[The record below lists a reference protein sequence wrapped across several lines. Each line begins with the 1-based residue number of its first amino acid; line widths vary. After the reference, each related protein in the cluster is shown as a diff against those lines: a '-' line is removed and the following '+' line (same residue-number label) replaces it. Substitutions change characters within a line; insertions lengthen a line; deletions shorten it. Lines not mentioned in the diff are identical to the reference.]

1 MDVIG
6 ISEVTGFPEI
16 MDGRLKTLHPN
27 IHGGLLAVRD
37 NEEHM
42 AQINEHG
49 IAPIDLVVVNLY
61 PFKET
66 ISKEDVTY
74 DEAIENIDI
83 GGPGIARAAS
93 KNHQDVTVITDP
105 ADYSSVLNE
114 IKEHGGVSLKR
125 KRELAAKVFRH
136 TAAYDALIA
145 DYLTRE
151 TGEKDPEQFTVTFE
165 KKQSL
170 RYGENPHQEAVFYQS
185 ALPVSGSIAAAK
197 QLHGKELSYNNI
209 KDADAAVQIV
219 REFTEPAAVAVKHMN
234 PCGVGTGASIE
245 EAFNKAYEAD
255 KTSIFGGIIALNRE
269 VDQATA
275 EALHGIF

>member
-1 MDVIG
+1 
-6 ISEVTGFPEI
+6 
-16 MDGRLKTLHPN
+16 
-27 IHGGLLAVRD
+27 
-37 NEEHM
+37 
-42 AQINEHG
+42 QINEHG

-83 GGPGIARAAS
+83 GGPGMLRAAS

-114 IKEHGGVSLKR
+114 MKEHGGVSLKR

-151 TGEKDPEQFTVTFE
+151 AGEKDPEQFTVTFE

-275 EALHGIF
+275 EALHGIFLEIIIAPSFSEEALNVLTAKKNLRLLTLDVTASGKK

>member
-83 GGPGIARAAS
+83 GGPGMLRAAS

-151 TGEKDPEQFTVTFE
+151 AGEKDPEQFTVTFE
-165 KKQSL
+165 KNNRSAMVKTLTKRLFSIKAHFPSPVPSRRQNSFTAKSFLTTIL
-170 RYGENPHQEAVFYQS
+170 RTQMRPFKSSGNLQNPQL
-185 ALPVSGSIAAAK
+185 LP
-197 QLHGKELSYNNI
+197 LNI
-209 KDADAAVQIV
+209 
-219 REFTEPAAVAVKHMN
+219 
-234 PCGVGTGASIE
+234 
-245 EAFNKAYEAD
+245 
-255 KTSIFGGIIALNRE
+255 
-269 VDQATA
+269 
-275 EALHGIF
+275 